1 MMPSNSVSKQMQTF
15 ILPSG
20 TVLIFP
26 LAHYECLT
34 SSPDGLGVI
43 GPPRSHAQTQSLSE
57 KFLDSKPDKSS
68 TNCKESDPSDPIEC
82 LPMNEFVFWLGHD
95 YSDDK
100 VTSSLIK
107 KHDDVHHPESGR
119 ND

>member
-1 MMPSNSVSKQMQTF
+1 M
-15 ILPSG
+15 G
-20 TVLIFP
+20 
-26 LAHYECLT
+26 
-34 SSPDGLGVI
+34 
-43 GPPRSHAQTQSLSE
+43 SLDRPEVMLRE
-57 KFLDSKPDKSS
+57 KFSDSKPDKSS

>member
-1 MMPSNSVSKQMQTF
+1 MTLLNSVSKPMQTF
-15 ILPSG
+15 TLPLG
-20 TVLIFP
+20 TVLRHQLGRP
-26 LAHYECLT
+26 
-34 SSPDGLGVI
+34 GLITGWTGTGNSVRQC
-43 GPPRSHAQTQSLSE
+43 GSE
-57 KFLDSKPDKSS
+57 KCFGTLKPTKSS
-68 TNCKESDPSDPIEC
+68 TNCKESDPSDPIQC

-119 ND
+119 NE